1 MGPIKQ
7 PLRLDGQTEP
17 MSVVPFKRR
26 APRKLPRFALV
37 VIVTVVAA
45 FGLTYWWPAITSNS
59 PIINLPSLDPSEG
72 YGSTGSSA
80 SPPDLDV
87 GGAVVQPEDRFP
99 CRVSSIT
106 DGDTL
111 RCTDGTRIRLHA
123 VAAREMDETCSA
135 GHPCPSASGASAKA
149 ELQRLA
155 GGKSLS
161 CSRTGRSFDRVTA
174 ICWTPENLEV
184 NCAMIRSG
192 KAVVWDRFAREEPI
206 CRT

>member
-1 MGPIKQ
+1 
-7 PLRLDGQTEP
+7 
-17 MSVVPFKRR
+17 MSVLPFKRR
-26 APRKLPRFALV
+26 STRKLPRFALLV
-37 VIVTVVAA
+37 VMTMVAA
-45 FGLTYWWPAITSNS
+45 FGLTYWWPALTANS
-59 PIINLPSLDPSEG
+59 PVITLPPLDPAEG
-72 YGSTGSSA
+72 YSSTSA
-80 SPPDLDV
+80 STSPPGPDV
-87 GGAVVQPEDRFP
+87 GSPVVQPEDRFS

-155 GGKSLS
+155 GGMSLS

-174 ICWTPENLEV
+174 ICWTPENLEI

>member
-1 MGPIKQ
+1 
-7 PLRLDGQTEP
+7 
-17 MSVVPFKRR
+17 MSVLPFKRR
-26 APRKLPRFALV
+26 STRKLPRFALLV
-37 VIVTVVAA
+37 VVTMVAA
-45 FGLTYWWPAITSNS
+45 FGLTYWGPALTANS
-59 PIINLPSLDPSEG
+59 PVVALPSLDPSEG
-72 YGSTGSSA
+72 YGSSSSSTSAPEPDVGSS
-80 SPPDLDV
+80 
-87 GGAVVQPEDRFP
+87 VVQPEDRFS

-106 DGDTL
+106 DGDTF

-161 CSRTGRSFDRVTA
+161 CSRTGRSYERVTA

>member
-1 MGPIKQ
+1 
-7 PLRLDGQTEP
+7 
-17 MSVVPFKRR
+17 MSVLPFKRR
-26 APRKLPRFALV
+26 STRKLPRFALV
-37 VIVTVVAA
+37 VVMMMVAA
-45 FGLTYWWPAITSNS
+45 FGLTYWWPALTANS
-59 PIINLPSLDPSEG
+59 PVVALPSLDPAED
-72 YGSTGSSA
+72 YGSSRSSTSA
-80 SPPDLDV
+80 PEPDV
-87 GGAVVQPEDRFP
+87 ESSVVQPEDRFL

-135 GHPCPSASGASAKA
+135 GHPCPTASGASAKA

-184 NCAMIRSG
+184 NCAMIRRG
-192 KAVVWDRFAREEPI
+192 QAMVWDRFAREEPI

>member
-1 MGPIKQ
+1 MAAI
-7 PLRLDGQTEP
+7 
-17 MSVVPFKRR
+17 
-26 APRKLPRFALV
+26 A
-37 VIVTVVAA
+37 AA
-45 FGLTYWWPAITSNS
+45 FFVAYRW
-59 PIINLPSLDPSEG
+59 PSLTTNFPITGFPALDASSSERGGNPATETSGIRPS
-72 YGSTGSSA
+72 SLVPA
-80 SPPDLDV
+80 D
-87 GGAVVQPEDRFP
+87 DRFS

-123 VAAREMDETCSA
+123 VAAREMDETCSS
-135 GHPCPSASGASAKA
+135 GHPCPTASGASAKA

-192 KAVVWDRFAREEPI
+192 QAVVWDRFAREEPI